1 VLSGGQDQDDALSAQ
16 LSQRGIKTFSYN
28 QFCADAKIEDEDGGN
43 NCVLKAGALQAQ
55 VLLVSPRVITQCSHS
70 LKSNVVFLAV
80 PVYFQ
85 KNLSNAIRDMCQD
98 GDTTDTRL
106 TIYDYVD
113 TRVGILD
120 NYFRM
125 RSYNY
130 GVHPDLLL
138 NG

>member
-1 VLSGGQDQDDALSAQ
+1 MFRRPGA
-16 LSQRGIKTFSYN
+16 SQ
-28 QFCADAKIEDEDGGN
+28 AK
-43 NCVLKAGALQAQ
+43 
-55 VLLVSPRVITQCSHS
+55 VLLISPRVMPQCSHA
-70 LKSNVVFLAV
+70 LKSHVVFLAV

-98 GDTTDTRL
+98 GDSADSRL

-113 TRVGILD
+113 SRVGILD

-138 NG
+138 NGQMDIREAGR